1 MKKLLLSIL
10 TCLAVL
16 PLSAT
21 NLDELTGSYTGT
33 LNVVLGDGEEGMPM
47 PPTSGVKVFTQ
58 KEEGK
63 NTLKLVL
70 KDFSF
75 MNGAIIVGDIE
86 VPDVT
91 VDENGIITA
100 PDIVLDKTQEGL
112 GQLPTSLKGSLT
124 KDKANFVIRVLWND
138 SPVNVTF
145 DGDKDIEAGI
155 NSALEQSVKL
165 IQEGNKITLTGAD
178 IKEYSIYN
186 MNGSLVENRA
196 IYTNTIELNHLTYGV
211 YLIKINTGNA
221 IITRKVYKK

>member
-33 LNVVLGDGEEGMPM
+33 LSVVLGDGEDAMPM
-47 PPTSGVKVFTQ
+47 PPTSDVKVFTQ

-63 NTLKLVL
+63 NTLILIL
-70 KDFSF
+70 KNFNF
-75 MNGAIIVGDIE
+75 AGILVGDIE

-91 VDENGIITA
+91 VDENGVITA
-100 PDIVLDKTQEGL
+100 PDLVIDKTEQNL
-112 GQLPTSLKGSLT
+112 GKLPTSLKGSLT

-165 IQEGNKITLTGAD
+165 IQEGNKITLTGAE

-186 MNGSLVENRA
+186 MNGSLVENRF
-196 IYTNTIELNHLTYGV
+196 IYTNTIEMNHLTYGV